1 VSLFID
7 RKIGEYII
15 ITDTLG
21 NELIIKLVTR
31 NGRTGG
37 RYKSFLEIN
46 GDKEKF
52 KELRGELIYKD
63 EKEI

>member
-52 KELRGELIYKD
+52 KVLRGELIYKD